1 MKKVLIFVCLYL
13 SICLCSFAQN
23 TTQRKLTL
31 TAGYGLVT
39 VPQMVEGLSDILGT
53 AITGGTIRYDDAT
66 FSGALIAGIKF
77 STQNKWKYGVDVVYE
92 KFTKKVY
99 NNSSGQYL
107 GDSEGKYWSII
118 PRVDYYWLNNPVFR
132 LYSGIGAGASFAS
145 QKYENNSDSRV
156 VFAFNVAPIGFEL
169 GNAIA
174 LFGETSFGY
183 NGILNAGIRLR
194 L

>member
-1 MKKVLIFVCLYL
+1 M
-13 SICLCSFAQN
+13 AQN
-23 TTQRKLTL
+23 APQRKITI
-31 TAGYGLVT
+31 TAGYGLLT
-39 VPQMVEGLSDILGT
+39 VPQFVEGLSDILGT

-77 STQNKWKYGVDVVYE
+77 STPTKWKYGVDVVYE

-107 GDSEGKYWSII
+107 GDSEGKYLSII
-118 PRVDYYWLNNPVFR
+118 PRVDYYWVNKSAFR
-132 LYSGIGAGASFAS
+132 LYSGVGAGASFAS
-145 QKYENNSDSRV
+145 QKYESNSDSQV
-156 VFAFNVAPIGFEL
+156 VFAFNIAPIGFEL
-169 GNAIA
+169 GNAIS

-183 NGILNAGIRLR
+183 NGLLNGGIRLR